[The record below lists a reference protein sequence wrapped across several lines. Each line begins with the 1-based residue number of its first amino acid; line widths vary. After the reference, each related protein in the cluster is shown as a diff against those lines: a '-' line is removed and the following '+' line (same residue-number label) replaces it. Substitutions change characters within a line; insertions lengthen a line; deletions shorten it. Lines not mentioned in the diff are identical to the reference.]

1 MTSETTKKVKIQC
14 PFKLVKYRCEYG
26 SVCVQ
31 ENDGMPSWSNE
42 CSVAMRQKEGHP
54 WRNERPVVYDKA
66 TDSFKPK
73 RIKLV

>member
-1 MTSETTKKVKIQC
+1 
-14 PFKLVKYRCEYG
+14 
-26 SVCVQ
+26 
-31 ENDGMPSWSNE
+31 MPSWSNE